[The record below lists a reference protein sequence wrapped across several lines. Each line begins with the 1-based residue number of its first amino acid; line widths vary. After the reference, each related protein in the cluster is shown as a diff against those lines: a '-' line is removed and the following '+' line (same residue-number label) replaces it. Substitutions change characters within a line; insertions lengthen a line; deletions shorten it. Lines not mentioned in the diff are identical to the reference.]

1 MNLCLTTLDAKS
13 SRKNQLLMSRYKCT
27 PAMKHFVKYSP
38 TRLSIYRIMNE
49 IEIIV
54 YKCNYYVS
62 MTTFSR
68 MYILQLG
75 RFSSCKL
82 NYIFRGI
89 VLFQKKVSNSCKI
102 NVLLNATNIFF
113 VCSYFSNLAHII
125 DVTCTCHY

>member
-1 MNLCLTTLDAKS
+1 MPYDIRCQVIKEKSIADVALQMYACDETLCQVLAYSIIDLS
-13 SRKNQLLMSRYKCT
+13 NNEWNWNHRIQMQLLCIND
-27 PAMKHFVKYSP
+27 HVQQ
-38 TRLSIYRIMNE
+38 N
-49 IEIIV
+49 V
-54 YKCNYYVS
+54 YFA
-62 MTTFSR
+62 TWT
-68 MYILQLG
+68 
-75 RFSSCKL
+75 FSSCKL